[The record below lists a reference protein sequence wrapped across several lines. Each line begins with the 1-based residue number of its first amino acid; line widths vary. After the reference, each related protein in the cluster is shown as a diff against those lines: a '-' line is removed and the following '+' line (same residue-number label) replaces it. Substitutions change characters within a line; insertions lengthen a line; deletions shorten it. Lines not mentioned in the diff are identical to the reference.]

1 MGKFKE
7 KLSDM
12 TRKELEAYATEL
24 MSGKI
29 DAENLLEDVFEA
41 VKKQSMATSEL
52 VQDYDMGDNIP
63 DVESALEWLKHGNR
77 SQLAIQSAKWIYEYN
92 RIMWLINVANDYG
105 RKLIE
110 LKNSYE
116 SEASK

>member
-1 MGKFKE
+1 MGMFKE
-7 KLSDM
+7 RLSNM
-12 TRKELEAYATEL
+12 TREELEAYTTEL
-24 MSGKI
+24 MSGKFET
-29 DAENLLEDVFEA
+29 ENLLEDVFEA
-41 VKKQSMATSEL
+41 VKKQSMAISEL

-63 DVESALEWLKHGNR
+63 DADSALEWARNENR

-105 RKLIE
+105 SKLIE

-116 SEASK
+116 AEVSK